1 MKKIRMIKG
10 HTVIN
15 GKKIN
20 TRSGVFE
27 VEDSVADRFVK
38 NKVAVYVDVES
49 TVSSN
54 TVVDSEIESE
64 ESSKETDL
72 ESLSFAELKEIAT
85 SKGISVKGNSK
96 AAYIEA
102 INAAS
107 ETKEEDEYTSMT
119 DEELAEIA
127 TELEIDING
136 LSRAEIIAKCKE
148 KEAE

>member
-15 GKKIN
+15 GKKID

-38 NKVAVYVDVES
+38 NKVAVYVDV
-49 TVSSN
+49 
-54 TVVDSEIESE
+54 ESE

-107 ETKEEDEYTSMT
+107 ETKEEDEYSSMT